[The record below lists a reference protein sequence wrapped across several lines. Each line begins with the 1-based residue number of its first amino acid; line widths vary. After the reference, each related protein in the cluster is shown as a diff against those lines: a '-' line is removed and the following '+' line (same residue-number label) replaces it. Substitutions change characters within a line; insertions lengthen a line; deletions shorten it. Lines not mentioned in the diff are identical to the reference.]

1 MTWHKLGYIIVSKQ
15 YIKYLYRG
23 DGVDIQTFIDKRKEL
38 GLSQKEL
45 SNGIC
50 TQATL
55 SKFENNGKIPSL
67 KILIQLCN
75 RLGLSLDSIIGVTDS
90 KSQKVIKQMNKAEF
104 NLIIQEYEDSWN
116 IIKSINVD
124 DLENDKDA
132 LMQYY
137 YLKGYLNVLDGG
149 DLFDAVFDFNR
160 ILSELDAQGETI
172 FTFLSFVGMGMVY
185 AKQGDDGKS
194 EYYFSKVFNDIY
206 TMSIDDVSKIWRY
219 INIIFYCAL
228 YYSERSDLET
238 ANALL
243 NYGVKIC
250 SENHV
255 TYYIARIYAQL
266 AMNESRVNGSNKKVR
281 GYMNKALVFSEFNQ
295 NAKEIEVIKR
305 WVASNKL

>member
-1 MTWHKLGYIIVSKQ
+1 MKL
-15 YIKYLYRG
+15 LCRG
-23 DGVDIQTFIDKRKEL
+23 DDVDIQTFIDKRKEL

-75 RLGLSLDSIIGVTDS
+75 RLDLSLDSIIGVTDS
-90 KSQKVIKQMNKAEF
+90 KSQKVVKQMNKAEF
-104 NLIIQEYEDSWN
+104 NLIIQEYTESWE
-116 IIKSINVD
+116 IIKSID
-124 DLENDKDA
+124 PEDLIDDKDA
-132 LMQYY
+132 SMQYY
-137 YLKGYLNVLDGG
+137 YLKGYLNVLDDG

-160 ILSELDAQGETI
+160 ILSELDTHGETI

-185 AKQGDDGKS
+185 AKQGDDKKS

-206 TMSIDDVSKIWRY
+206 TMSIDDVNKIWRY
-219 INIIFYCAL
+219 INIIFYCAI
-228 YYSERSDLET
+228 YYSERNDLET

-250 SENHV
+250 AENHV

-266 AMNESRVNGSNKKVR
+266 AMNESRVNGNNKKVKTL
-281 GYMNKALVFSEFNQ
+281 MNRALVFSEFNQ
-295 NAKEIEVIKR
+295 NEKEVDVIKR
-305 WVASNKL
+305 WVSSNNL

>member
-1 MTWHKLGYIIVSKQ
+1 MKF
-15 YIKYLYRG
+15 LYRG
-23 DGVDIQTFIDKRKEL
+23 DDVDIQTFIDKRKKL

-75 RLGLSLDSIIGVTDS
+75 RLDLSLDSIIGVSDN
-90 KSQKVIKQMNKAEF
+90 KSQQVIKRMNKAEF
-104 NLIIQEYEDSWN
+104 NLIIQEYEESWE
-116 IIKSINVD
+116 IIKSIDSKDLAD
-124 DLENDKDA
+124 DRDA

-137 YLKGYLNVLDGG
+137 YLKGYLNVLDNG

-160 ILSELDAQGETI
+160 ILSELDTRGETI

-185 AKQGDDGKS
+185 AKQGDDQKS
-194 EYYFSKVFNDIY
+194 EYYFSKVFSNIY
-206 TMSIDDVSKIWRY
+206 TMSIDDVTKIWRY
-219 INIIFYCAL
+219 INIIFYCAI
-228 YYSERSDLET
+228 YYSESNDLET

-243 NYGVKIC
+243 KYGVKVC
-250 SENHV
+250 AENHV

-266 AMNESRVNGSNKKVR
+266 AMNESRVNGNNKKVR
-281 GYMNKALVFSEFNQ
+281 NFMNKALVFSEFNQ
-295 NAKEIEVIKR
+295 NEKEIALIKR

>member
-1 MTWHKLGYIIVSKQ
+1 M
-15 YIKYLYRG
+15 
-23 DGVDIQTFIDKRKEL
+23 DIQAFIDKRKEL

-67 KILIQLCN
+67 KILIKLCN
-75 RLGLSLDSIIGVTDS
+75 RLGLSLDSIIGVNDS
-90 KSQKVIKQMNKAEF
+90 SSKKVAKEMSQAEF
-104 NLIIQEYEDSWN
+104 NLIIQEYDDAWS
-116 IIKSINVD
+116 IINKIDPDVLN
-124 DLENDKDA
+124 NDKNL

-137 YLKGYLNVLDGG
+137 YLRGYLNVLDDG

-160 ILSELDAQGETI
+160 ILSELDTRGETI

-185 AKQGDDGKS
+185 AKQGDDSKS
-194 EYYFSKVFNDIY
+194 EYYFSKVFNNIY

-219 INIIFYCAL
+219 INIIFYCAI
-228 YYSERSDLET
+228 YYSEKQDLET

-243 NYGVKIC
+243 NYGVKVC
-250 SENHV
+250 AENHV

-266 AMNESRVNGSNKKVR
+266 AMNENRVNGNNEKVQS
-281 GYMNKALVFSEFNQ
+281 YIDKALVFSEFNG
-295 NAKEIEVIKR
+295 NKKEIEVIKR
-305 WVASNKL
+305 WVKANNL

>member
-1 MTWHKLGYIIVSKQ
+1 M
-15 YIKYLYRG
+15 LYRG
-23 DGVDIQTFIDKRKEL
+23 DVVDIQAFIDKRKGL

-75 RLGLSLDSIIGVTDS
+75 RLDLSLDSIIGVSDTN
-90 KSQKVIKQMNKAEF
+90 SQKVIKEMNKAEF
-104 NLIIQEYEDSWN
+104 NLIIQEYDDSRA
-116 IIKSINVD
+116 IIKKIDPTTLSD
-124 DLENDKDA
+124 DKDA

-137 YLKGYLNVLDGG
+137 YLRGYLNVLDDG

-160 ILSELDAQGETI
+160 ILSELDVRGETI

-185 AKQGDDGKS
+185 AKQGDDSKS
-194 EYYFSKVFNDIY
+194 EYYFSKVFNNIY

-219 INIIFYCAL
+219 INIIFYCAI
-228 YYSERSDLET
+228 YYSERKDLET
-238 ANALL
+238 ANTLL
-243 NYGVKIC
+243 NYAVKIC

-255 TYYIARIYAQL
+255 TYYIARVYAQL

-281 GYMNKALVFSEFNQ
+281 GLMNKALVFSEFNG
-295 NAKEIEVIKR
+295 NEKEIEVIKR
-305 WVASNKL
+305 WVASNNM

>member
-1 MTWHKLGYIIVSKQ
+1 M
-15 YIKYLYRG
+15 
-23 DGVDIQTFIDKRKEL
+23 DIQTFIDKRKEL

-75 RLGLSLDSIIGVTDS
+75 RLGLSLDSIIGVSDT
-90 KSQKVIKQMNKAEF
+90 KSQEVIKAMNKAEF
-104 NLIIQEYEDSWN
+104 NLIIQEYADSWR
-116 IIKSINVD
+116 IIKSINPD
-124 DLENDKDA
+124 DLADDKNA

-137 YLKGYLNVLDGG
+137 YLKGYLNVLDDG

-160 ILSELDAQGETI
+160 ILAELDANGETI

-185 AKQGDDGKS
+185 AKQGDDKKS
-194 EYYFSKVFNDIY
+194 EYYFSKVFNNIY

-228 YYSERSDLET
+228 YYSERQDLET

-243 NYGVKIC
+243 KYAVKIC
-250 SENHV
+250 AENHV

-266 AMNESRVNGSNKKVR
+266 AMNESRVNGNNKKVR
-281 GYMNKALVFSEFNQ
+281 NLMNKALVFSEFNR
-295 NAKEIEVIKR
+295 NEKEIELIKR
-305 WVASNKL
+305 WVASNKM

>member
-1 MTWHKLGYIIVSKQ
+1 M
-15 YIKYLYRG
+15 
-23 DGVDIQTFIDKRKEL
+23 DIQTFIDKRKEL

-75 RLGLSLDSIIGVTDS
+75 RLGLSLDSIIGVSDT
-90 KSQKVIKQMNKAEF
+90 KSQEVIKAMNKAEF
-104 NLIIQEYEDSWN
+104 NLIIQEYADSWR
-116 IIKSINVD
+116 IIKSINPD
-124 DLENDKDA
+124 DLADDKNA

-137 YLKGYLNVLDGG
+137 YLKGYLNVLDDG

-160 ILSELDAQGETI
+160 ILAELDANGETI

-185 AKQGDDGKS
+185 AKQGDDKKS
-194 EYYFSKVFNDIY
+194 EYYFSKVFNNIY

-228 YYSERSDLET
+228 YYSERQDLET

-243 NYGVKIC
+243 KYAVKIC
-250 SENHV
+250 AENHV
-255 TYYIARIYAQL
+255 TYYIARIYVQL
-266 AMNESRVNGSNKKVR
+266 AMNESRVNGNNKKVR
-281 GYMNKALVFSEFNQ
+281 NLMNKALVFSEFNR
-295 NAKEIEVIKR
+295 NEKEIELIKR
-305 WVASNKL
+305 WVASNKM

>member
-1 MTWHKLGYIIVSKQ
+1 M
-15 YIKYLYRG
+15 
-23 DGVDIQTFIDKRKEL
+23 DIQAFIDKRKEL

-67 KILIQLCN
+67 KILIKLCN
-75 RLGLSLDSIIGVTDS
+75 RLGLSLDSIIGVNDS
-90 KSQKVIKQMNKAEF
+90 SSKKVAKEMSQAEF
-104 NLIIQEYEDSWN
+104 NLIIQEYDDAWTIINKIDSN
-116 IIKSINVD
+116 SLN
-124 DLENDKDA
+124 NDKNL

-137 YLKGYLNVLDGG
+137 YLRGYLNVLDDG

-160 ILSELDAQGETI
+160 ILSELDTRGETI

-185 AKQGDDGKS
+185 AKQGDDTKS
-194 EYYFSKVFNDIY
+194 EYYFSKVFNNIY

-219 INIIFYCAL
+219 INIIFYCAI
-228 YYSERSDLET
+228 YYSEKQDLET

-243 NYGVKIC
+243 NYGVKVC
-250 SENHV
+250 AENHV

-266 AMNESRVNGSNKKVR
+266 AMNENRINGNNEKVQ
-281 GYMNKALVFSEFNQ
+281 GYIDKALVFSEFNG
-295 NAKEIEVIKR
+295 NKKEIEVIKR
-305 WVASNKL
+305 WVKANNL

>member
-1 MTWHKLGYIIVSKQ
+1 VN
-15 YIKYLYRG
+15 
-23 DGVDIQTFIDKRKEL
+23 IQAFIDKRKEL

-75 RLGLSLDSIIGVTDS
+75 RLGLSLDSIIGVNDTN
-90 KSQKVIKQMNKAEF
+90 SQKVIQEMNKAEF
-104 NLIIQEYEDSWN
+104 NLIIQEYKDSWD
-116 IIKSINVD
+116 IINAINTD
-124 DLENDKDA
+124 DLAHDNDA

-137 YLKGYLNVLDGG
+137 YLRGYLNVLDDG

-160 ILSELDAQGETI
+160 ILSELDAHGETI

-185 AKQGDDGKS
+185 AKQGDDQKS
-194 EYYFSKVFNDIY
+194 EYYFSKVFSEIY

-219 INIIFYCAL
+219 INIIFYCAI
-228 YYSERSDLET
+228 YYSERNELET

-243 NYGVKIC
+243 NYGVKVC
-250 SENHV
+250 AENHV

-266 AMNESRVNGSNKKVR
+266 ALNENRVGGNSKKVR
-281 GYMNKALVFSEFNQ
+281 SYMNKALVFSEFNH
-295 NAKEIEVIKR
+295 NTKEIEVIKR
-305 WVASNKL
+305 WVASNKS